1 MLWRRWKKIKEAD
14 VGQRLLRAMHHGRTY
29 ILICFYIFV
38 LIDIFLTCLV
48 IFQFSD
54 FISFSFDINVLSSPR
69 HFQLSGVLEI

>member
-1 MLWRRWKKIKEAD
+1 
-14 VGQRLLRAMHHGRTY
+14 
-29 ILICFYIFV
+29 

-69 HFQLSGVLEI
+69 HFQLAGVLEI